1 MRLSRFQPYNPIFGQ
16 LQQLQSEMNRLFQ
29 RWGDDGGELG
39 LQRQYPL
46 LNVWEDG
53 AALHVEAELPGL
65 ELKDLEIYVTGDNQ
79 LSIKGQRR
87 EQQLEKGTW
96 HRQERGS
103 GTFARVLTLPS
114 DVDREKVE
122 ARFENGI
129 LQIVL
134 PKKESAKPRKIQVK
148 GE

>member
-79 LSIKGQRR
+79 LSIKGQQR